1 MILQAC
7 LLISLI
13 APQTTQSRARVE
25 LRVHAHDD
33 GGQGRLRWFDG
44 SWDELLASAK
54 ETDRLVLL
62 DFWADW
68 CHFCKRL
75 QKETYSDARVAEEM
89 SDVLCFSVDIDAEK
103 NAALV
108 RRFKANGKV
117 PMLVFLE
124 PDAELRDLI
133 SGFLPPKDFLVE
145 VQRIKR
151 NEDTLSGLRATI
163 DKHPKDF
170 DARYQLAVKLR
181 HIGDQRGYER
191 EIAAIQRLDP
201 EGRSVPSRQLKLEK
215 LRKHAEAGL
224 RPETLYAFLEQETDP
239 NLLFEGWYA
248 VWQLEDYLAKQ
259 AESEPECM
267 QHRQRNF
274 AAARSLWPYVPKK
287 YWSKIGNNI
296 AWSYWEC
303 RKFLAAADMEWAL
316 EVVQAVVKEA
326 PDVPHAIDTLA
337 CCLWAVGRKDEAIAA
352 VRRCIELEPLNGMWK
367 QRLAELT
374 GP

>member
-13 APQTTQSRARVE
+13 APQTTQTRTRVE
-25 LRVHAHDD
+25 LHVHAHDE
-33 GGQGRLRWFDG
+33 GEQGKLRWFQG
-44 SWDELLASAK
+44 SWDELIAK
-54 ETDRLVLL
+54 AKKTDRLVLL
-62 DFWADW
+62 GFWADW

-75 QKETYSDARVAEEM
+75 QKETYSDARVAAEM

-103 NAALV
+103 NVALV

-133 SGFLPPKDFLVE
+133 SGFLPPKDFLQE
-145 VQRIKR
+145 VRRIKR
-151 NEDTLSGLRATI
+151 NEDTFSGLRARI
-163 DKHPKDF
+163 DEHPKDF
-170 DARYQLAVKLR
+170 NARYQLAVKLR
-181 HIGDQRGYER
+181 HIGDQRGYEHQ
-191 EIAAIQRLDP
+191 IAAIRRLDP
-201 EGRSVPSRQLKLEK
+201 EGRSVPSRQFKLEK
-215 LRKHAEAGL
+215 LRKHADAGL
-224 RPETLYAFLEQETDP
+224 RPEALYAFLEKETDP
-239 NLLFEGWYA
+239 GLLFEGWRA
-248 VWQLEDYLAKQ
+248 VWQLEDYLAKET
-259 AESEPECM
+259 ESESERM
-267 QHRQRNF
+267 LHRQRSF
-274 AAARSLWPYVPKK
+274 AAARSLWPHVPKK
-287 YWSKIGNNI
+287 YWSRIGNNI

-303 RKFLAAADMEWAL
+303 REYLTAADMKWAL

-352 VRRCIELEPLNGMWK
+352 VKRCIELEPLNGMWK